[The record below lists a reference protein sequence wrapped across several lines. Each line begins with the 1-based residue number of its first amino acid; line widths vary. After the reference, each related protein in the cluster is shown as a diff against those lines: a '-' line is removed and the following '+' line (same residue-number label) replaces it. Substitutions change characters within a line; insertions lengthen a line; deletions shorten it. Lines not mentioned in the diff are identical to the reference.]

1 MKESELMALVRDLRV
16 NIEGFIPGLYLFYRN
31 TSENDWR
38 KAGKARL
45 EQIEK
50 AHRLIQY
57 LDKVTRDFIEID
69 STLFQNQKSYIKAN
83 FQRIH
88 EWLIDKSDVV
98 IYHVTKFHIFN
109 ENPLGII
116 VLDRPEDTRKWHY
129 LYASFQALVAD
140 VYYQVGYLNQ
150 LVEEKL
156 EEIPTVQS
164 SPLKKITEMAS
175 DSKELNYYYYQYGRE
190 SSLRIPASVFDKENA
205 IQLSS
210 EQFGS
215 FILGVYHFLNQYQP
229 DYAEISRLCAS
240 QSSHQLLLIFKAVH
254 KLAPHHLDLTE
265 SLYPYPQDP
274 SIQALNRTLENT
286 KDYPALSLLLP
297 SYRSEAMIS
306 ILEKQIKIEQE
317 FSGFFNEDT
326 RKSLSDMP
334 KKIYNSPIET
344 IRTSILTIKEINQQ
358 LLKMRNLLDINL
370 LPTNELHSIYINF
383 LSYEE
388 LLYET
393 LTISAGLNFQDLEFS
408 TVISPLE
415 QNDGLLQGSYQ
426 PLLFESY
433 YLLRSLCIAL
443 SSMLK
448 KPAFTR
454 HQDSENVKQSS
465 REKDC
470 IYYCSG
476 RDLDLNGLAPS
487 KIESSYSAYL
497 SGLYFALYL
506 YDETLPVPPQY
517 PETGKAELMQAVND
531 IRKTILY
538 RFAAQSLNQ
547 AELKPYIP
555 VNPFEQTLKLRKSI
569 NTLLSLAAV
578 REVGIYALSRRQSE
592 RTSSPPVETAA
603 NPSL

>member
-31 TSENDWR
+31 TSEDDWR
-38 KAGKARL
+38 KAGEARQ

-50 AHRLIQY
+50 AHQLIQY
-57 LDKVTRDFIEID
+57 LDKVTRDFMEID
-69 STLFQNQKSYIKAN
+69 NTLFQNQKSYIKAN

-98 IYHVTKFHIFN
+98 IYHITKFHIFN
-109 ENPLGII
+109 ENPFGII

-140 VYYQVGYLNQ
+140 VYYRVGYLNQ

-164 SPLKKITEMAS
+164 SPLKKITEIAS
-175 DSKELNYYYYQYGRE
+175 DSRELNYYYYQYGRE
-190 SSLRIPASVFDKENA
+190 SSLRIPASFFDNENT

-274 SIQALNRTLENT
+274 SIQALNRTLANT

-297 SYRSEAMIS
+297 SYRCEAMIS

-317 FSGFFNEDT
+317 FSDFFNEET

-334 KKIYNSPIET
+334 KKIYNSPTET

-393 LTISAGLNFQDLEFS
+393 LTISAGLNFQELEFS

-433 YLLRSLCIAL
+433 YLLRSLCISL

-454 HQDSENVKQSS
+454 HQHSENLKQSS

-470 IYYCSG
+470 IYYCLG
-476 RDLDLNGLAPS
+476 RDLDLSGLAPS

-531 IRKTILY
+531 IRKTLLY

-547 AELKPYIP
+547 TELKPYIP

-578 REVGIYALSRRQSE
+578 REVGIYALPRRQSE
-592 RTSSPPVETAA
+592 RTSSPPVETSA
-603 NPSL
+603 NLSL